1 MLTNSFSKETKFN
14 RKRFNI
20 MKLILAIV
28 NNDDAYSVSTSLSNE
43 GFSVT
48 KISSTGG
55 FLMSGNSTFLIGV
68 EDADTDRAIDVIS
81 KNCQKRE
88 QIIPQ
93 SMAKGSFIPH
103 GTTKVTVG
111 GATVFVLGVED
122 CKHL

>member
-1 MLTNSFSKETKFN
+1 
-14 RKRFNI
+14 

-28 NNDDAYSVSTSLSNE
+28 NNDDAYSVSASLSKE

-68 EDADTDRAIDVIS
+68 EDTDTDRAIDIIS
-81 KNCQKRE
+81 KNCEKRE

-93 SMAKGSFIPH
+93 SMVKGSFIPH